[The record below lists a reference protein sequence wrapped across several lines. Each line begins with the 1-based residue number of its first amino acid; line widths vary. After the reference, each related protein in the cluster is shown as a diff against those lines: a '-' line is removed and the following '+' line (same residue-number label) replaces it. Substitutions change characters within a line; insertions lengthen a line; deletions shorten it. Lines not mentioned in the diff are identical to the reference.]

1 MSAQPSTR
9 LLTLVVASA
18 LFMESLVSTVIAT
31 SLAAIAADSGPRSA
45 PLQPSISTGTR
56 ACAAA
61 TSGAIAAGA
70 SVSTITRS
78 THDALATRSTV
89 RVSTGRPPNSLS
101 R

>member
-1 MSAQPSTR
+1 MARGASISSNT
-9 LLTLVVASA
+9 VVPPMPPPH
-18 LFMESLVSTVIAT
+18 MESHHMR
-31 SLAAIAADSGPRSA
+31 LAAIAADSGPRSA

-70 SVSTITRS
+70 SVITITRS
-78 THDALATRSTV
+78 THAALATRSTV